1 MSEQKQKFWV
11 HLVKNIH
18 VAVEAEDEHA
28 AEVIARENN
37 EKADYQASWLKAHAV
52 TYDVIAADLFV

>member
-18 VAVEAEDEHA
+18 VAVEAENEHE
-28 AEVIARENN
+28 AEVLARENN
-37 EKADYQASWLKAHAV
+37 EGFAYDGYWQHAPV
-52 TYDVIAADLFV
+52 ITYDVIAADLFV